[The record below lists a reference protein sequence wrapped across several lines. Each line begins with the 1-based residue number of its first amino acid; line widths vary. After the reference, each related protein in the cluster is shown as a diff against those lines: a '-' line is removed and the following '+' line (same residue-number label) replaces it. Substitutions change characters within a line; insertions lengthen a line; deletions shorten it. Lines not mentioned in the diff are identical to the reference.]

1 MSKTLRFFLSLVLV
15 VFTFNQVVLPQVL
28 CNCDKVAML
37 NPLDN
42 DAEEGFSELNLEW
55 NSPSIYPTT
64 GIFIPFLIDV
74 TDYQSRLIKQSNST
88 SLHHFGVP
96 IYLDYRVLIV

>member
-1 MSKTLRFFLSLVLV
+1 MSRTLRFFLSLVLA

-42 DAEEGFSELNLEW
+42 DAEEGFLELNLEW

-64 GIFIPFLIDV
+64 GIFIPFLMEV
-74 TDYQSRLIKQSNST
+74 TDYQSRLIKQSNNT

>member
-1 MSKTLRFFLSLVLV
+1 M
-15 VFTFNQVVLPQVL
+15 L

-37 NPLDN
+37 NQLDN

-55 NSPSIYPTT
+55 NSHSIYPTT
-64 GIFIPFLIDV
+64 GIFIPFLLEVNDGK
-74 TDYQSRLIKQSNST
+74 SRLIKLSNAT